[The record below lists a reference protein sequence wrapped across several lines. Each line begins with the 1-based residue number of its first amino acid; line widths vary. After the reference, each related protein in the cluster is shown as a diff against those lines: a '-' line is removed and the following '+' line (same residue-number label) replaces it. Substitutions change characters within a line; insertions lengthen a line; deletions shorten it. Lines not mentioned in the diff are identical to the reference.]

1 MEEMNMSANIYSKKH
16 PVLYVVH
23 PLDDAPEQ
31 KRSADGLGQIHMS
44 KSVKASLVS
53 LRVYLILIM
62 ALALYR
68 LADLLGL
75 FGHHAAR

>member
-1 MEEMNMSANIYSKKH
+1 MVTTVKSNES

-31 KRSADGLGQIHMS
+31 KCSLDGLGHIHLS
-44 KSVKASLVS
+44 KSVKASLIT
-53 LRVYLILIM
+53 LRVYLILIL

-68 LADLLGL
+68 LLDLIGL
-75 FGHHAAR
+75 FGHHAAK